1 MAPIGSII
9 FALFSLPFLVASQDQ
24 PLSWDDDQFYECLL
38 HEPTIFPRQLGSL
51 FYTQSAQS
59 YWPILQSTL
68 RNRRFNSS
76 DASKPRYIITPHN
89 SDHIRGAV
97 MCSKRFNLDLRVRSG
112 GHDYEGLSY
121 LDRRGPFVLL
131 DLGQFRKIDV
141 NVTDKTAWVEAGASL
156 GEVYYNIANKS
167 GTLAFPS
174 GLCRSVGVGGHIS
187 GGGQGTLMRKY
198 GLAADNVIDALIVKA
213 NSTLLDRKGMG
224 EDVFWAIRGGGAA
237 SFGVVVSWK
246 LKLVHVPPKVTVFTV
261 KRTLEQGATK
271 LIEKWQ
277 KIINHL
283 PKDLFIRILI
293 VMGKDKRG
301 MPTVEAIF
309 ESLYQGKIH
318 QLMPIMKKH
327 FPELNLK
334 AEDCKEL
341 TWIES
346 ALYFDDGYKRGES
359 VPDLLNRH
367 LNYKPKFFK
376 AKSDFVTKPIS
387 REGLKTIWDT
397 FMHLGGE
404 QRLLILVPYGG
415 RLSEISEH
423 ETAFPHRAGTLFNL
437 LYYTTWR
444 KRGHQ
449 EARNNLE
456 WIKRLY
462 NVVGNYIPKP
472 RTAYLN
478 YRDLDLGK
486 DLSGNASYSKA
497 AATWGHMYFKHNF
510 KKLAE
515 VKYRFDPENYFRN
528 EQSIPPFRNEQSIP
542 PQCPH

>member
-1 MAPIGSII
+1 MAHLGSII
-9 FALFSLPFLVASQDQ
+9 FALFSLPFLVTSQDQ
-24 PLSWDDDQFYECLL
+24 PLSWEDDQFYECLL

-76 DASKPRYIITPHN
+76 DASKPRYIITPRN

-121 LDRRGPFVLL
+121 LDRSGPFVLL

-141 NVTDKTAWVEAGASL
+141 NVTEETAWVEAGASL

-261 KRTLEQGATK
+261 KRTLEQ
-271 LIEKWQ
+271 
-277 KIINHL
+277 
-283 PKDLFIRILI
+283 
-293 VMGKDKRG
+293 
-301 MPTVEAIF
+301 
-309 ESLYQGKIH
+309 
-318 QLMPIMKKH
+318 
-327 FPELNLK
+327 

-367 LNYKPKFFK
+367 LNEKPKFFK

-444 KRGHQ
+444 KRGQQ

-542 PQCPH
+542 PQCPQ